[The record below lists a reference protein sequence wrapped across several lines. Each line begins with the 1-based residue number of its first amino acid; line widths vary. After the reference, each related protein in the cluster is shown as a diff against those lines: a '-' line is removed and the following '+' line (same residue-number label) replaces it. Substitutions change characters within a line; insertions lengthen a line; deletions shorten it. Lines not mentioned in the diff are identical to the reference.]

1 LAQIHAAQ
9 GKTLSSGLRNVIRLG
24 IVGTNYGRTVQL
36 PAFRADP
43 RCEVIA
49 LAGSDAKRAAARAHD
64 AGVPKAYGDWRALV
78 EDEDVQAV
86 AIATLPSLQV
96 PIAIR
101 ALELGKP
108 VFAEKPMANDLAGA
122 RTMLRQAALSRKP
135 TMVDFNF
142 HQIMSWQRAKAM
154 LAADAIGALRHVTVH
169 WHVESRAIQ
178 LRMRNWKTVG
188 DDGGGVLGNFISHCF
203 HYLEWFCGPIAG
215 LSARVAGLPDDR
227 ELETTVAMAM
237 QFSSGALASLSM
249 SCASY
254 LGTGHRIEFFGEDGT
269 LVLHNP
275 GGDYMRGFE
284 LWHGKR
290 EAPLVRIGTD
300 DPVDAKYPDGRIA
313 PVSRLAKIFF
323 DAIERGGIAA
333 PGFAEGYRVN
343 SSSTPPGGPTCRAC
357 GSMSRGKLPKR
368 RCAREPHP
376 GHRRQRVHRLRT
388 CQSAGQNGPSR
399 PRARRQF
406 TRQPPPAHRGCQ

>member
-1 LAQIHAAQ
+1 M
-9 GKTLSSGLRNVIRLG
+9 
-24 IVGTNYGRTVQL
+24 
-36 PAFRADP
+36 
-43 RCEVIA
+43 
-49 LAGSDAKRAAARAHD
+49 
-64 AGVPKAYGDWRALV
+64 
-78 EDEDVQAV
+78 
-86 AIATLPSLQV
+86 

-142 HQIMSWQRAKAM
+142 HQIVSWQRAKTM

-254 LGTGHRIEFFGEDGT
+254 LGIGHRIEFFGEDGT

-275 GGDYMRGFE
+275 GADYMRGFE

-323 DAIERGGIAA
+323 DAIESGGIAA
-333 PGFAEGYRVN
+333 PGFAEGYRVQQLID
-343 SSSTPPGGPTCRAC
+343 TARRAHLQ
-357 GSMSRGKLPKR
+357 GVWIDV
-368 RCAREPHP
+368 ARE
-376 GHRRQRVHRLRT
+376 T
-388 CQSAGQNGPSR
+388 AKEEM
-399 PRARRQF
+399 RA
-406 TRQPPPAHRGCQ
+406 

>member
-1 LAQIHAAQ
+1 M
-9 GKTLSSGLRNVIRLG
+9 
-24 IVGTNYGRTVQL
+24 QL

-43 RCEVIA
+43 RCDVIA
-49 LAGSDAKRAAARAHD
+49 LAGSDARRTAERARD
-64 AGVPKAYGDWRALV
+64 SGVPKAYGDWRVLV

-86 AIATLPSLQV
+86 AIATLPSLQM
-96 PIAIR
+96 PIALR

-108 VFAEKPMANDLAGA
+108 VFAEKPLANDLASA
-122 RTMLRQAALSRKP
+122 RTMLRQATLSRKS
-135 TMVDFNF
+135 TMIDFNF
-142 HQIMSWQRAKAM
+142 HQILSWQKAKAM
-154 LAADAIGALRHVTVH
+154 LDADAIGALRHVTVH

-215 LSARVAGLPDDR
+215 LSARVAGLPGDGD
-227 ELETTVAMAM
+227 LETTVAMAM
-237 QFSSGALASLSM
+237 QFASGPLVSLSM

-254 LGTGHRIEFFGEDGT
+254 LGIGHRIEFFGENGS

-275 GGDYMRGFE
+275 GADYMRGFE

-290 EAPLVRIGTD
+290 DAPLVRIGAD

-323 DAIERGGIAA
+323 DAIENNGAA
-333 PGFAEGYRVN
+333 TPGFAEGYRVQQLID
-343 SSSTPPGGPTCRAC
+343 A
-357 GSMSRGKLPKR
+357 
-368 RCAREPHP
+368 
-376 GHRRQRVHRLRT
+376 
-388 CQSAGQNGPSR
+388 
-399 PRARRQF
+399 ARRSHLQGMWIDVARK
-406 TRQPPPAHRGCQ
+406 TAKEEMHA